1 MNVKSVVDNKTFSK
15 TVKSFFSDKSNNF
28 ENISPI
34 ENGKLFADDF
44 ETVENFSKYFQNLM
58 TNLDLKVP
66 NNIHCQIQENGDDVL
81 AVISKYQ
88 NHPSIKTI
96 LKKYNFSFSSKT
108 VPITDVEKKMKSL
121 DTNKSHSF
129 DIPTKFKN
137 KTFFSI
143 YIRLC
148 K

>member
-1 MNVKSVVDNKTFSK
+1 
-15 TVKSFFSDKSNNF
+15 
-28 ENISPI
+28 
-34 ENGKLFADDF
+34 
-44 ETVENFSKYFQNLM
+44 M

-66 NNIHCQIQENGDDVL
+66 NNIHCQIQENDDDVL
-81 AVISKYQ
+81 AAISKYQ
-88 NHPSIKTI
+88 NHPSIKMI